1 LDKRRKVSSG
11 ARATARKGLH
21 RIGATALDFKKAGAG
36 ETHLRIS
43 VGDSGLL
50 GTCVQS
56 LSFFPP
62 TGPAAGAM
70 QLPMAK
76 RWAQN

>member
-1 LDKRRKVSSG
+1 M
-11 ARATARKGLH
+11 
-21 RIGATALDFKKAGAG
+21 
-36 ETHLRIS
+36 
-43 VGDSGLL
+43 GDSGLL
-50 GTCVQS
+50 GTCVQL

-76 RWAQN
+76 RWAQNLSTYFYDYEYVSRIQKVKTEKVNRESKPGK